1 MEKSSKKLEPR
12 NKWYDSKTWEA
23 FGEILFGQFQEFS
36 KKLVMY
42 L

>member
-1 MEKSSKKLEPR
+1 MEKTSKKLETR

-36 KKLVMY
+36 KTQVIC
-42 L
+42 